1 MASPKTNILLCCV
14 IICLSLSCVMAHPPS
29 SKGVRGA
36 YYPSWAFST
45 FPPSS
50 IDTSLF
56 THIYYAFLVPN
67 NTTFTF
73 DIDDET
79 STLLYNFTSTLRSK
93 RPVVKT
99 LFSVGGGGEGP
110 ARFSRMASTSA
121 SRLSFIKSSIEVA
134 RKYGFDGFDLDWE
147 FPQNNKDMENLAI
160 LLDQWR
166 VEVQKESWKTRR
178 PQLLITAAV
187 YFSVDFFL
195 WGEFRSY
202 PVPSINKN
210 LDWINLM
217 FYDYRGSWD
226 TSATGAQ
233 AALFDTKS
241 NISTSYGLSTWIK
254 AGALRSKLIM
264 GLPLYGRT
272 WELKDPNVDGI
283 GAPAVGVGPGDEGTM
298 TYREI
303 EKFNEENNAK
313 VVYDSATVSAYSV
326 AGTSWIGFDDTK
338 SVATKLRYA
347 QAQRLRGYFFWAVA
361 GDKDWKISR
370 TGNLLTLIRMIQL
383 IYTDSMKSR
392 LFYLEPG
399 VYRKQP
405 LYLIS
410 EVVVWTAYTY
420 PPQIPL
426 GGSILGML
434 LFVIYT
440 DSIKIFVH
448 YSTY

>member
-1 MASPKTNILLCCV
+1 
-14 IICLSLSCVMAHPPS
+14 
-29 SKGVRGA
+29 
-36 YYPSWAFST
+36 
-45 FPPSS
+45 
-50 IDTSLF
+50 
-56 THIYYAFLVPN
+56 
-67 NTTFTF
+67 
-73 DIDDET
+73 
-79 STLLYNFTSTLRSK
+79 
-93 RPVVKT
+93 
-99 LFSVGGGGEGP
+99 
-110 ARFSRMASTSA
+110 
-121 SRLSFIKSSIEVA
+121 
-134 RKYGFDGFDLDWE
+134 
-147 FPQNNKDMENLAI
+147 MENLAI

-166 VEVQKESWKTRR
+166 VEVHKESWKTRR

-272 WELKDPNVDGI
+272 WKLKDPNVDGI

-370 TGNLLTLIRMIQL
+370 TA
-383 IYTDSMKSR
+383 
-392 LFYLEPG
+392 
-399 VYRKQP
+399 KQSWI
-405 LYLIS
+405 IS
-410 EVVVWTAYTY
+410 
-420 PPQIPL
+420 
-426 GGSILGML
+426 
-434 LFVIYT
+434 
-440 DSIKIFVH
+440 
-448 YSTY
+448 

>member
-1 MASPKTNILLCCV
+1 MASPKTNIFFCYV
-14 IICLSLSCVMAHPPS
+14 IFCLALSSVMARPP
-29 SKGVRGA
+29 SKGVKGA
-36 YYPSWAFST
+36 YYPSWAFSA

-67 NTTFTF
+67 NTTFKF

-93 RPVVKT
+93 RPSVKT

-110 ARFSRMASTSA
+110 ARFSRMASTAA
-121 SRLSFIKSSIEVA
+121 SRLTFIKSSIEVA

-147 FPQNNKDMENLAI
+147 FPQNKKDMENLAI

-166 VEVQKESWKTRR
+166 VEVKKDSLASKR

-195 WGEFRSY
+195 SDEFRSY

-217 FYDYRGSWD
+217 CYDYHGSWD

-233 AALFDTKS
+233 AALFDSKS
-241 NISTSYGLSTWIK
+241 NISTSYGLRSWIK

-272 WELKDPNVDGI
+272 WKLKDLNVHGI
-283 GAPAVGVGPGDEGTM
+283 GASAVGLGPGDEGTL

-303 EKFNEENNAK
+303 EKFNKENNAK
-313 VVYDSATVSAYSV
+313 VVYDSATVSTYSV
-326 AGTSWIGFDDTK
+326 AGTSWIGYDDTR
-338 SVATKLRYA
+338 SVARKLIYA
-347 QAQRLRGYFFWAVA
+347 QALGLRGYFFWQVA
-361 GDKDWKISR
+361 GDQDWKISR
-370 TGNLLTLIRMIQL
+370 
-383 IYTDSMKSR
+383 KA
-392 LFYLEPG
+392 
-399 VYRKQP
+399 KQSWI
-405 LYLIS
+405 IS
-410 EVVVWTAYTY
+410 
-420 PPQIPL
+420 
-426 GGSILGML
+426 
-434 LFVIYT
+434 
-440 DSIKIFVH
+440 
-448 YSTY
+448 

>member
-1 MASPKTNILLCCV
+1 MASPKTNIFFYYV
-14 IICLSLSCVMAHPPS
+14 IFCLALSFVMAQPPS
-29 SKGVRGA
+29 QGVKGA
-36 YYPSWAFST
+36 YYPSWGFST

-67 NTTFTF
+67 NTTFKF

-93 RPVVKT
+93 RPSVKT

-110 ARFSRMASTSA
+110 ARFSRMASTAA
-121 SRLSFIKSSIEVA
+121 SRLTFIKSSIEVA

-147 FPQNNKDMENLAI
+147 FPQNKEDMENLAI

-166 VEVQKESWKTRR
+166 VEVKKDSLASKR

-195 WGEFRSY
+195 SDEFRSY
-202 PVPSINKN
+202 PVPSINEN

-217 FYDYRGSWD
+217 CYDYHGSWD

-233 AALFDTKS
+233 AALFDPKS
-241 NISTSYGLSTWIK
+241 NISTSYGLRSWIK

-272 WELKDPNVDGI
+272 WKLKDPNVNGI
-283 GAPAVGVGPGDEGTM
+283 GASAVGLGPGDEGTL

-313 VVYDSATVSAYSV
+313 VVYDSATVSTYSV
-326 AGTSWIGFDDTK
+326 AGTSWIGYDDTR
-338 SVATKLRYA
+338 SVEMKLSYA
-347 QAQRLRGYFFWAVA
+347 QDLGLRGYFFWQVA
-361 GDKDWKISR
+361 GDQDWKISR
-370 TGNLLTLIRMIQL
+370 
-383 IYTDSMKSR
+383 KA
-392 LFYLEPG
+392 
-399 VYRKQP
+399 KQSWI
-405 LYLIS
+405 IS
-410 EVVVWTAYTY
+410 
-420 PPQIPL
+420 
-426 GGSILGML
+426 
-434 LFVIYT
+434 
-440 DSIKIFVH
+440 
-448 YSTY
+448 

>member
-1 MASPKTNILLCCV
+1 MASPKTNIMFYC
-14 IICLSLSCVMAHPPS
+14 IIFCLALSSCVMAHPS
-29 SKGVRGA
+29 SKGVKGA

-67 NTTFTF
+67 NTTFKF
-73 DIDDET
+73 DIDDDT
-79 STLLYNFTSTLRSK
+79 STLLFNFTSTLRSK
-93 RPVVKT
+93 RPSVKT

-121 SRLSFIKSSIEVA
+121 TRLNFIKSSIEIA
-134 RKYGFDGFDLDWE
+134 RKYEFDGFDLDWE
-147 FPQNNKDMENLAI
+147 FPQNKKDMENFAI
-160 LLDQWR
+160 LLNEWR
-166 VEVQKESWKTRR
+166 VEVKKESWTTKR

-202 PVPSINKN
+202 NVPSINKN

-241 NISTSYGLSTWIK
+241 NVSTSYGLSTWIK

-272 WELKDPNVDGI
+272 WKLKDPNVDGI
-283 GAPAVGVGPGDEGTM
+283 GAPAVGVGPGDEGTL

-303 EKFNEENNAK
+303 EKFNEDNNAK

-326 AGTSWIGFDDTK
+326 AGTSWIGFDDTN
-338 SVATKLRYA
+338 SVAMKLHYA
-347 QAQRLRGYFFWAVA
+347 QKQRLRGYFFWAVA

-370 TGNLLTLIRMIQL
+370 TA
-383 IYTDSMKSR
+383 
-392 LFYLEPG
+392 
-399 VYRKQP
+399 KQSWI
-405 LYLIS
+405 IS
-410 EVVVWTAYTY
+410 
-420 PPQIPL
+420 
-426 GGSILGML
+426 
-434 LFVIYT
+434 
-440 DSIKIFVH
+440 
-448 YSTY
+448 